1 MPSVCGSGP
10 SPEPAA
16 PGLGGPRGLAILG
29 RRVPGE
35 QPPPRPASSSSAHGP
50 SLCSS
55 TRSRGPPSLSLPLP
69 LAAQPGTARQ
79 PSAVGRAAFPTRL
92 RGPSCCARS
101 ARRPSGLG
109 TGEGRPSLPRAQG
122 AVWGAFERPPL
133 HFPSQSR
140 PWALARVQSG
150 GQRTGGKGTPGPP
163 GIPARLLRRHPRGA
177 GLARASP
184 ARPGLPRSPG
194 GSRARRRC
202 ADLLGKIP
210 GFRPVNRPGVTL

>member
-1 MPSVCGSGP
+1 MGQEGLPLSAAVFPGNNPLLAQQVPARRTGP
-10 SPEPAA
+10 PFS
-16 PGLGGPRGLAILG
+16 
-29 RRVPGE
+29 
-35 QPPPRPASSSSAHGP
+35 PPPAPAG
-50 SLCSS
+50 
-55 TRSRGPPSLSLPLP
+55 RPPSSLPLP

-122 AVWGAFERPPL
+122 AVWGAVKRPPL

-140 PWALARVQSG
+140 PWALARAQSG

-163 GIPARLLRRHPRGA
+163 GTPARLLRRHPPGA
-177 GLARASP
+177 GLAPASP